1 MFLPHS
7 PSDSVD
13 LANRFSSSPICP
25 GALTQNTDFC
35 IGHQRGLGATNETGV
50 EWPGEP
56 PVSLSLEHNARF
68 HFLRS
73 SVHVSFLARTPVSWA
88 LPVLHRLFPAFALQD
103 LKSFPWTWAVLNCLY
118 PVTVSPYV
126 PSYCSPSAFAT
137 DSLKTM
143 SGRWTQLHMTSLTLV
158 GRGGP
163 QSQVPTPGLPICLG
177 PAHPKA

>member
-1 MFLPHS
+1 M
-7 PSDSVD
+7 
-13 LANRFSSSPICP
+13 
-25 GALTQNTDFC
+25 
-35 IGHQRGLGATNETGV
+35 
-50 EWPGEP
+50 
-56 PVSLSLEHNARF
+56 
-68 HFLRS
+68 
-73 SVHVSFLARTPVSWA
+73 HVSFLARTPVSWA
-88 LPVLHRLFPAFALQD
+88 LPILHRLFPAFALQD

-143 SGRWTQLHMTSLTLV
+143 SGRWTSLTLV

-163 QSQVPTPGLPICLG
+163 QSQVPTPGLPVGLG